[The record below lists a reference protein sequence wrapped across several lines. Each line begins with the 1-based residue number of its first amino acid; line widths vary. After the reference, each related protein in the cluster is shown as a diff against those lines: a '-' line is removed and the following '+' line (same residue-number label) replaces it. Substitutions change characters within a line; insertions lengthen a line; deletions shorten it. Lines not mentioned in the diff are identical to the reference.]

1 MAAGLCPRL
10 RAFVASS
17 LPLLAARSGALPLPL
32 RRPGPAMSLA
42 ARARRGLGSSTAA
55 APLAEDFATG

>member
-10 RAFVASS
+10 RTLLASS
-17 LPLLAARSGALPLPL
+17 RPLLAARSGALPLPL
-32 RRPGPAMSLA
+32 RRAGPAMPLV

-55 APLAEDFATG
+55 DPLAEDFATG